1 MKSPRASIKVD
12 VLPGVFSSERTVSFS
27 NGSTKYQLVLDESQL
42 IGDGSLP
49 VEILDESAE
58 GYLIGLP
65 SDTFTSGSTVRVPR
79 NLVELH

>member
-1 MKSPRASIKVD
+1 MKKPFASIKVE
-12 VLPGVFSSERTVSFS
+12 VLPGVFSSEKTVSFS
-27 NGSTKYQLVLDESQL
+27 NGLTRYQLVLDESQL
-42 IGDGSLP
+42 IGGSLP

-79 NLVELH
+79 NLVDLH

>member
-1 MKSPRASIKVD
+1 MKNFRASIKVE

-27 NGSTKYQLVLDESQL
+27 NGATKYQLLLDESQL
-42 IGDGSLP
+42 IGDSSLP

-58 GYLIGLP
+58 GYLISLP

-79 NLVELH
+79 NLVELY